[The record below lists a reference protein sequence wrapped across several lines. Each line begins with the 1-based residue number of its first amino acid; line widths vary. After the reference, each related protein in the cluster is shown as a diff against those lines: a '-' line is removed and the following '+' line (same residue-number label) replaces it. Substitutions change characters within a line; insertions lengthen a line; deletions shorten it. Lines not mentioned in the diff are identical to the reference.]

1 MTSPETADRNARV
14 GTTLFAL
21 FLANT
26 LSWGDRALLGV
37 VVDPIKRDLLLSD
50 TQMSLLSGAI
60 FIAFNLIA
68 GVAISHWVDRG
79 NRKLILLIG
88 VAVWSLATALIGAA
102 TGFVSLAIALILVG
116 VGEATVFPVA
126 LSMIGDLRAPAERPR
141 AVAMFQAGTF
151 VGLVGG
157 SILAGVLAAAH
168 GWRWMFVVCG
178 ASGVVLLVA
187 MMIAVR
193 DPVRR
198 ADDTAMDALPAD
210 GDARGAI
217 RRVLATPGFVPLSLG
232 IGFLGTVG
240 AVLGA
245 WGPAFLQRSHHV
257 PLAEVGAVIGP
268 AVGISGIAGTIIGG
282 VLATMLVRRRNSER
296 AGLLVPLIATPI
308 ATPFLI
314 LFVFAPTLG
323 GAMAATAIMTF
334 LISLGVAPCFAL
346 GSGVVGHRVRALAST
361 LMLFAFGLIGSGMG
375 PFVVGVVSD
384 ALEPGYGIESLRYAL
399 ATMIVTPAIATLL
412 LLLAYRRLGDV
423 VPRAMGPAAAAAI
436 H

>member
-1 MTSPETADRNARV
+1 MTSADLTNRSVRA
-14 GTTLFAL
+14 GPTLAAL

-37 VVDPIKRDLLLSD
+37 VVDPVKRDLLLSD
-50 TQMSLLSGAI
+50 TQMSLLNGAV
-60 FIAFNLIA
+60 FIAFNLVA

-88 VAVWSLATALIGAA
+88 VMIWSLATALIGMAS
-102 TGFVSLAIALILVG
+102 GFASLAAALVLVG

-141 AVAMFQAGTF
+141 AVATFQAGTF
-151 VGLVGG
+151 VGLIGG

-168 GWRWMFVVCG
+168 GWRWMFVACG
-178 ASGVVLLVA
+178 IGGLVLMLG
-187 MMIAVR
+187 MMFAVR

-198 ADDTAMDALPAD
+198 QGDETLDALV
-210 GDARGAI
+210 GGSGAI
-217 RRVLATPGFVPLSLG
+217 GRVLATPGFVPLSLG

-268 AVGISGIAGTIIGG
+268 TVGIGGIAGTVIGG
-282 VLATMLVRRRNSER
+282 LIATMLVRRRGSER
-296 AGLLVPLIATPI
+296 AGLLVPLVATPL
-308 ATPFLI
+308 ATPFLA
-314 LFVFAPTLG
+314 LFVFAPTIG
-323 GAMAATAIMTF
+323 GAMAATGIMTF
-334 LISLGVAPCFAL
+334 LVSLGVAPCFAL
-346 GSGVVGHRVRALAST
+346 GSGIVGHRVRALAST
-361 LMLFAFGLIGSGMG
+361 LMLFAFGLIGSAMA
-375 PFVVGVVSD
+375 PFLVGLVSD
-384 ALEPGYGIESLRYAL
+384 ALAPRYGIESLRYGL
-399 ATMIVTPAIATLL
+399 ATMIVAPLVATLL
-412 LLLAYRRLGDV
+412 LFIAYRRLGDIA
-423 VPRAMGPAAAAAI
+423 PATDRAQVTL

>member
-1 MTSPETADRNARV
+1 MKSPDKAGRQTRV
-14 GTTLFAL
+14 RSTLFAL

-60 FIAFNLIA
+60 FIAFNLVA

-79 NRKLILLIG
+79 NRKLILLVG

-102 TGFVSLAIALILVG
+102 TGFVSLALALILVG

-126 LSMIGDLRAPAERPR
+126 LSMIGDLRAPTDRPR
-141 AVAMFQAGTF
+141 SVAMFQAGTF

-178 ASGVVLLVA
+178 ASGIVLLLL
-187 MMIAVR
+187 MIVAVR

-198 ADDTAMDALPAD
+198 ADDILVDAIPTD

-217 RRVLATPGFVPLSLG
+217 RRVLATPGFTPLSLG
-232 IGFLGTVG
+232 IGFLGTIG

-268 AVGISGIAGTIIGG
+268 AVGISGIAGTVVGG
-282 VLATMLVRRRNSER
+282 VLASMMVRRRNSER

-308 ATPFLI
+308 ALPFLV
-314 LFVFAPTLG
+314 LFVFATSLS

-346 GSGVVGHRVRALAST
+346 GSGIVSHRVRALAST
-361 LMLFAFGLIGSGMG
+361 LMLFAFGLIGSGVA
-375 PFVVGVVSD
+375 PFAVGVVSD
-384 ALEPGYGIESLRYAL
+384 MLEPHFGIESLRYGL
-399 ATMIVTPAIATLL
+399 ATMIVTPVVATLL
-412 LLLAYRRLGDV
+412 LLFAYRSLGDV
-423 VPRAMGPAAAAAI
+423 VPDRRPG
-436 H
+436 

>member
-1 MTSPETADRNARV
+1 MMSPDQAGRNVRA
-14 GTTLFAL
+14 GATLSAL

-26 LSWGDRALLGV
+26 LSWADRALLGV
-37 VVDPIKRDLLLSD
+37 VVDPVKRDLLLSD
-50 TQMSLLSGAI
+50 TQMSLLNGAV
-60 FIAFNLIA
+60 FIAFNLVA

-88 VAVWSLATALIGAA
+88 VAIWSIATALIGAA
-102 TGFVSLAIALILVG
+102 SGFASLAAALILVG

-141 AVAMFQAGTF
+141 AVATFQAGTF
-151 VGLVGG
+151 VGLIGG

-168 GWRWMFVVCG
+168 GWRWMFVACG
-178 ASGVVLLVA
+178 VGGLVLLLA
-187 MMIAVR
+187 MIFAVR

-198 ADDTAMDALPAD
+198 TDDLSLDPAVGG
-210 GDARGAI
+210 GDNGGAI

-232 IGFLGTVG
+232 IGFLGTIG

-268 AVGISGIAGTIIGG
+268 TVGIGGIAGTVIGG
-282 VLATMLVRRRNSER
+282 LLATMLVRRRGSER
-296 AGLLVPLIATPI
+296 AGLLVPLIATPL
-308 ATPFLI
+308 ATPFLA
-314 LFVFAPTLG
+314 LFVFAPTIG
-323 GAMAATAIMTF
+323 GAMTATGMMTF

-346 GSGVVGHRVRALAST
+346 GSGIVSHRVRALAST
-361 LMLFAFGLIGSGMG
+361 LMLFAFGLIGSAMA
-375 PFVVGVVSD
+375 PFVVGLVSD
-384 ALEPGYGIESLRYAL
+384 ALATRYGIESLRYGL
-399 ATMIVTPAIATLL
+399 ATMLVAPVVATLL
-412 LLLAYRRLGDV
+412 LAIAYRRLGDV
-423 VPRAMGPAAAAAI
+423 KPATDPVAVAAI

>member
-1 MTSPETADRNARV
+1 MTSQDPAGP
-14 GTTLFAL
+14 GTRAGATLVAL

-50 TQMSLLSGAI
+50 TQMSLLNGAI
-60 FIAFNLIA
+60 FIAFNLVA

-79 NRKLILLIG
+79 NRKFILLVG
-88 VAVWSLATALIGAA
+88 VAIWSIATAFIGAA
-102 TGFVSLAIALILVG
+102 TGFASLATALVLVG

-126 LSMIGDLRAPAERPR
+126 LSMIGDLRVPAERPR

-168 GWRWMFVVCG
+168 GWRWMFVMCG
-178 ASGVVLLVA
+178 VGGLVLMVA
-187 MMIAVR
+187 MVFAVR
-193 DPVRR
+193 DPARR
-198 ADDTAMDALPAD
+198 TDGLSLDATAD

-217 RRVLATPGFVPLSLG
+217 GRVLTTPGFVPLSLG

-268 AVGISGIAGTIIGG
+268 AVGISGIAGTVIGG
-282 VLATMLVRRRNSER
+282 VLATLLVRRRGSAR
-296 AGLLVPLIATPI
+296 AGLLVPLIATPL
-308 ATPFLI
+308 ATPFLA
-314 LFVFAPTLG
+314 LFVFAPTLT
-323 GAMAATAIMTF
+323 GAMTATAMMTF

-346 GSGVVGHRVRALAST
+346 GSDMVSHRVRALAST
-361 LMLFAFGLIGSGMG
+361 LMLFAFGLIGSAMA
-375 PFVVGVVSD
+375 PFVVGLVSD
-384 ALEPGYGIESLRYAL
+384 VLAPGYGTESLRYGL
-399 ATMIVTPAIATLL
+399 ATMIVTPAVATLL
-412 LLLAYRRLGDV
+412 LLFAYRRLTDLA
-423 VPRAMGPAAAAAI
+423 PRLRDPATAAVF

>member
-1 MTSPETADRNARV
+1 MTSPDTAPRTTRV
-14 GTTLFAL
+14 GATLFAL

-79 NRKLILLIG
+79 NRKLILLVG

-102 TGFVSLAIALILVG
+102 TGFASLAIALILVG

-198 ADDTAMDALPAD
+198 ADDTALDALPAD

-399 ATMIVTPAIATLL
+399 ATMIVTPAIAMVL

>member
-1 MTSPETADRNARV
+1 MTSQDHNGPATRAGA
-14 GTTLFAL
+14 TLFFL

-37 VVDPIKRDLLLSD
+37 VVDPIKHDLLLSD
-50 TQMSLLSGAI
+50 TQMSLLNGAI
-60 FIAFNLIA
+60 FIAFNLVA

-88 VAVWSLATALIGAA
+88 VAIWSLATAAIGTAS
-102 TGFVSLAIALILVG
+102 GFVSLAIALVLVG

-141 AVAMFQAGTF
+141 AVALFQAGTF

-178 ASGVVLLVA
+178 ASGLGLVLAILL
-187 MMIAVR
+187 AVR
-193 DPVRR
+193 DPQRR
-198 ADDTAMDALPAD
+198 ADPISLDPAAD

-217 RRVLATPGFVPLSLG
+217 GRVLATPGFVPLSLG

-240 AVLGA
+240 SVLGA

-257 PLAEVGAVIGP
+257 PLAQVGAVIGP
-268 AVGISGIAGTIIGG
+268 AVGISGIVGTVVGG
-282 VLATMLVRRRNSER
+282 LVATMLVRRRNSER
-296 AGLLVPLIATPI
+296 AGLLVPLIATPL
-308 ATPFLI
+308 ATPFLV
-314 LFVFAPTLG
+314 LFVFAPSLA
-323 GAMAATAIMTF
+323 GAMTATAAMTF

-346 GSGVVGHRVRALAST
+346 GSGIVSHRVRALAST
-361 LMLFAFGLIGSGMG
+361 LMLFAFGLIGSAAA
-375 PFVVGVVSD
+375 PFVVGAVSD
-384 ALEPGYGIESLRYAL
+384 ALVPSYGIESLRFGL
-399 ATMIVTPAIATLL
+399 ATMIVTPAIATVLL
-412 LLLAYRRLGDV
+412 LVAYRRLGDV
-423 VPRAMGPAAAAAI
+423 VPRAMGAMASAAAR

>member
-1 MTSPETADRNARV
+1 MTSPDTAPRTTRV
-14 GTTLFAL
+14 GATLFAL

-79 NRKLILLIG
+79 NRKLILLVG
-88 VAVWSLATALIGAA
+88 VAVWSFATALIGAA
-102 TGFVSLAIALILVG
+102 TGFASLAIALILVG

-178 ASGVVLLVA
+178 ASGIVLLVA

-198 ADDTAMDALPAD
+198 ADDMALDAMPAD

-282 VLATMLVRRRNSER
+282 VMATMLVRRRNSER